1 MLGRR
6 KTVTP
11 YVGVPGNIRKQAVNK
26 KKMKFSFCACLRQ
39 SLLFFLGLILVFT
52 LGIPRTHSADITL
65 AWAPNNETNLAGY
78 KVFCRESGERYDY
91 NDPIWEADET
101 ETSCTVYGLGDSTSY
116 CFVVRAFDTSGN
128 ESGNSNEAC
137 WQYSPPLAT
146 LESLSISGP
155 DSVSEAITASYSTT
169 ARFSDGTSQPVTNS
183 SNWSENSSYASITG
197 SGVLTTSLVPSE
209 QTVTI
214 TASYT
219 FEGVTK
225 TAFKVVAIEP
235 MSTTLES
242 LSISGPDSV
251 SEGSTASYSATAR
264 FIDGTSQPA
273 TNSSNWSEN
282 SSYAS
287 LSGSGLLTTSSV
299 PSNQTVTITARYTF
313 ANVTRT
319 AQKTVTIADISG
331 SNRPPQQPIIISPYH
346 GEADVS
352 LTPELSTG
360 QFYDPDGDAHG
371 RTRWQISSRPGDF
384 SEGFLV
390 LGVDTDFY
398 LTSLIVPRSV
408 LDEETTYYWRVRFY
422 DSKNSGSEWSD
433 ICSFRTLFSG
443 HDVDPRNGIPDDQEV
458 DGTLDLD
465 HHGTADINQGDI
477 KCVNTVVGDQQIGVK
492 AGQNVVSIVSLKSI
506 DPESLPGTS
515 ERPDEM
521 PFGAISFKLSV
532 ANPGDSAEVTIYLSE
547 PTPSGAQWYKYD
559 SINGWQADALRILS
573 VFSDDRRS
581 VTLLLE
587 DGDYGDAD
595 GVRNGIIV
603 DPGAIGL
610 SYSSSGPRSSS
621 EGEDADS
628 AGGSGGGGGGCFIST
643 TASVIDTLIP

>member
-1 MLGRR
+1 
-6 KTVTP
+6 
-11 YVGVPGNIRKQAVNK
+11 
-26 KKMKFSFCACLRQ
+26 MKFSFCACLRQ
-39 SLLFFLGLILVFT
+39 GSLFFLGLILVFT
-52 LGIPRTHSADITL
+52 LGIPRAHSADITL
-65 AWAPNNETNLAGY
+65 AWAPNNEPDVAGY
-78 KVFCRESGERYDY
+78 KVFCRENSQSYDY
-91 NDPIWEADET
+91 NDPMWEGDKT
-101 ETSCTVYGLGDSTSY
+101 ETSCTVYGLDDNTSY

-137 WQYSPPLAT
+137 WQSSPPLAT
-146 LESLSISGP
+146 LEGLSISGP
-155 DSVSEAITASYSTT
+155 DLVSEASTARYSAT
-169 ARFSDGTSQPVTNS
+169 ARFSDGTSQPATNS
-183 SNWSENSSYASITG
+183 SNWSEDSFYASITG
-197 SGVLTTSLVPSE
+197 SGLLTTSLVPSE

-219 FEGVTK
+219 FDGVTK
-225 TAFKVVAIEP
+225 TAFKVVVIKP

-264 FIDGTSQPA
+264 FSDGSSQPA
-273 TNSSNWSEN
+273 TNSSTWGEN

-287 LSGSGLLTTSSV
+287 ISGSGLLTTSSV
-299 PSNQTVTITARYTF
+299 PSNQTVTITASYTF

-319 AQKTVTIADISG
+319 AQKTVAIADISG
-331 SNRPPQQPIIISPYH
+331 SNRAPQQPIIISPYH

-371 RTRWQISSRPGDF
+371 RTRWQISSTPGDF

-390 LGVDTDFY
+390 LGVDTDFH

-443 HDVDPRNGIPDDQEV
+443 DDVDPRNGLPDDQEV
-458 DGTLDLD
+458 NGTLDLD
-465 HHGTADINQGDI
+465 GDGTADINQGDI
-477 KCVNTVVGDQQIGVK
+477 KCVNTVVEDGQIGVK
-492 AGQNVVSIVSLKSI
+492 AGQNVVSIESVKSI

-515 ERPDEM
+515 QRPDEM

-532 ANPGDSAEVTIYLSE
+532 ANPGDTAEVTIYLSE
-547 PTPSGAQWYKYD
+547 PAPSGAQWYKYD

-573 VFSDDRRS
+573 VFSDDRQS

-603 DPGAIGL
+603 DPGGIGL
-610 SYSSSGPRSSS
+610 SYTS
-621 EGEDADS
+621 EGEDTDS

-643 TASVIDTLIP
+643 TASVIDTLITLKRLKDK